1 MAELVS
7 ELLSPLFY
15 KSRYFYYRAKNP
27 TLSLSISSKLR
38 KNLVFGK
45 NVSIGKN
52 TLVSDTTIGNN
63 VTIQHDCCLINVRLG
78 DFSYVA
84 SGTQLDLTHIGKF
97 CSLGPQ
103 VLSGCGG
110 HPIDLVSTNPVFFST
125 FTQSGVTFAEKD
137 CFQDRED
144 IIIGHDVWI
153 GARAFIKDGVKV
165 GNGAVVAAGA
175 VVVKDVPDY
184 AIVGGT
190 PAKIIRYRFP
200 PEAIQ
205 QLLMIQW
212 WDWSGEKLH
221 QASEYFSKDDIYS
234 FIEWAKSTESPDNQC
249 NKEL

>member
-1 MAELVS
+1 MIELVS

-15 KSRYFYYRAKNP
+15 KSRYFYYRAKKP

-38 KNLVFGK
+38 KSLVLGD

-63 VTIQHDCCLINVRLG
+63 VTIQHDCCLINVLIG
-78 DFSYVA
+78 DFSYVS
-84 SGTQLDLTHIGKF
+84 SGTQLDLTQVGKF

-103 VLSGCGG
+103 ILCGCGG

-125 FTQSGVTFAEKD
+125 STQSGFTFAEKD
-137 CFQDRED
+137 YFKDRED

-165 GNGAVVAAGA
+165 GNGAVIAAGA
-175 VVVKDVPDY
+175 VVVKDVPNY

-200 PEAIQ
+200 PEIIQ
-205 QLLMIQW
+205 ELLIIQW
-212 WDWSGEKLH
+212 WNWPVEKL
-221 QASEYFSKDDIYS
+221 QDASSYFSSKDIHA
-234 FIEWAKSTESPDNQC
+234 FIEWAKNTESPGN
-249 NKEL
+249 

>member
-1 MAELVS
+1 MLELAK
-7 ELLSPLFY
+7 EFLSPIFY

-45 NVSIGKN
+45 NVSIGKS
-52 TLVSDTTIGNN
+52 TLASDTTIGNN
-63 VTIQHDCCLINVRLG
+63 VTIKHNCCLINVLIG
-78 DFSYVA
+78 DFSYVS
-84 SGTQLDLTHIGKF
+84 SGTQLDLTQIGRF

-103 VLSGCGG
+103 ILGGCGG

-125 FTQSGVTFAEKD
+125 FAQSGITFAEKD
-137 CFQDRED
+137 CFKDREE

-153 GARAFIKDGVKV
+153 GARVFIKDGIKI

-190 PAKIIRYRFP
+190 PAKVIRYRFP
-200 PEAIQ
+200 PEIIQ
-205 QLLMIQW
+205 ELLIIQW
-212 WDWSGEKLH
+212 WNWPLEKLRD
-221 QASEYFSKDDIYS
+221 ASSYFRSNDIHS
-234 FIEWAKSTESPDNQC
+234 FIEWAKKTNPLSD
-249 NKEL
+249 

>member
-1 MAELVS
+1 MMKLIS
-7 ELLSPLFY
+7 ELLTPLFY

-38 KNLVFGK
+38 ANLTFGN

-52 TLVSDTTIGNN
+52 TLVSDTTIGEN
-63 VTIQHDCCLINVRLG
+63 VTVQHDCCLINVLIG
-78 DFSYVA
+78 DFSYVS
-84 SGTQLDLTHIGKF
+84 SGTQLDLTQIGKF

-103 VLSGCGG
+103 ILSGCGG
-110 HPIDLVSTNPVFFST
+110 HPINLVSTNPVFFST
-125 FTQSGVTFAEKD
+125 FTQSGVTFATKD
-137 CFQDRED
+137 CFEDRKD

-153 GARAFIKDGVKV
+153 GARAFIKDGIKV

-200 PEAIQ
+200 PEVIQ
-205 QLLMIQW
+205 RLLAIQW
-212 WDWSGEKLH
+212 WNWPVEKL
-221 QASEYFSKDDIYS
+221 QDASSYFNDINS
-234 FIEWAKSTESPDNQC
+234 FVEWAKNTESPGN
-249 NKEL
+249 